1 VDDSSTSTVP
11 TRAKVARWTARILSA
26 LILLFWG
33 FFIVAHFFGDGEE
46 ASRPLTACDY
56 VGLMTMGAWLVGL
69 AVAWKW
75 EFIGGVVTI
84 VAYLIA
90 IAANP
95 AVLMFLF
102 IPITAMLF
110 LASWWMRRGPGDRM
124 TQGGTSAR

>member
-1 VDDSSTSTVP
+1 MDDSSTSTVP

-33 FFIVAHFFGDGEE
+33 FFIVAHLFGEGEE
-46 ASRPLTACDY
+46 ASRPLNARDY
-56 VGLMTMGAWLVGL
+56 VGLTTMGAWLVGL

-75 EFIGGVVTI
+75 EFIGGVITL

-95 AVLMFLF
+95 AVLMFVF
-102 IPITAMLF
+102 IPITALLF
-110 LASWWMRRGPGDRM
+110 LASWWMRRGPRIRIA
-124 TQGGTSAR
+124 QGTSV

>member
-1 VDDSSTSTVP
+1 MDDSSTSTVP

-33 FFIVAHFFGDGEE
+33 FFIVAHLFGEGEE
-46 ASRPLTACDY
+46 ASRPLNARDY
-56 VGLMTMGAWLVGL
+56 VGLTTMGAWLVGL

-75 EFIGGVVTI
+75 EFIGGVITL

-95 AVLMFLF
+95 AVLMFVF
-102 IPITAMLF
+102 IPITALLF
-110 LASWWMRRGPGDRM
+110 LASWWMRRGPRDRIGA
-124 TQGGTSAR
+124 TTPTT